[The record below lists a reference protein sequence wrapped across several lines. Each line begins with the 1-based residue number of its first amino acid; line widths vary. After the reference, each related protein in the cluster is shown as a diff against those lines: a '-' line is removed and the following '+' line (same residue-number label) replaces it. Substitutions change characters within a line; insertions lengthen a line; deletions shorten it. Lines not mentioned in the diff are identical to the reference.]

1 MLGAGR
7 VMTLKGFAVLLMI
20 SLLALLA
27 AMACGGDGDGDQTSQ
42 ADETPEAGETP
53 EADGGDGG
61 DDGDGN
67 GGDGADGDD
76 GGGDVGADGEAF
88 GDVPLPDGA
97 DETSS
102 LTVSGSSLPF
112 VVPPGTDVDAEAF
125 GDMTMKTYDVSGSAG
140 DVIDFYK
147 DRRGDWDEVIAV
159 SADDGGLLLWT
170 RDDGERVVWIS
181 VGEGI
186 DPGTTSLVI
195 IVGQLSN

>member
-1 MLGAGR
+1 
-7 VMTLKGFAVLLMI
+7 MTLKGFAVLLAI

-27 AMACGGDGDGDQTSQ
+27 AMACGDDGDGDQTPQ
-42 ADETPEAGETP
+42 ADETPEAAETP

-61 DDGDGN
+61 DDGDG
-67 GGDGADGDD
+67 ADGDD
-76 GGGDVGADGEAF
+76 GDGDGGDAF

-102 LTVSGSSLPF
+102 LTISGSSLPF

-125 GDMTMKTYDVSGSAG
+125 GDVTMKTYEVSGSAG

-147 DRRGDWDEVIAV
+147 DRRGDWDEVFAA
-159 SADDGGLLLWT
+159 SADEGGLLIWT

-186 DPGTTSLVI
+186 DAGNTSLVI
-195 IVGQLSN
+195 ILGQVSN